1 MKNNYLIYKNKCKK
15 LLSILN
21 SSVIKSTLKYEDKNI
36 NNIISKYKFANF
48 GTHNAGAV
56 FLGYLDDN
64 KLRILCSKEQRKYNN
79 TYIHVLNIVGGNIEP
94 NETILRGLIREI
106 LEEVF
111 NIKVKKCYVDKIEEY
126 IRSIDCYEIINL
138 KLDSYTYIFDIAI
151 LGKFLEFVSRCG
163 NKDFD
168 KYILK
173 DNIDIVKYI
182 KERKIPKEI
191 PKNGLNEVLS
201 LGFEEFN
208 KLKYNILN
216 NPSKCDFFNMK
227 TNEIEQLKCYNVLE
241 KIIKLL

>member
-1 MKNNYLIYKNKCKK
+1 MKNNYLIYKNKCKQI
-15 LLSILN
+15 LSILN

-36 NNIISKYKFANF
+36 NNIISKYKFSNF
-48 GTHNAGAV
+48 GTFNAGAV
-56 FLGYLDDN
+56 FFGYLNDN
-64 KLRILCSKEQRKYNN
+64 KLRILCSKEQRKHNN

-106 LEEVF
+106 LEEIF

-126 IRSIDCYEIINL
+126 IKGIDCYEIIKFNSE
-138 KLDSYTYIFDIAI
+138 SYTYIFDISI
-151 LGKFLEFVSRCG
+151 LGKFLEFVSKCG

-173 DNIDIVKYI
+173 DNIDIVKFI
-182 KERKIPKEI
+182 KERDIPTKI

-201 LGFEEFN
+201 LGFEEFD
-208 KLKYNILN
+208 KLKNNILN
-216 NPSKCDFFNMK
+216 NPSKCDFINMK
-227 TNEIEQLKCYNVLE
+227 TNEIEQLKCYNVLK